1 MISAVYAYYWN
12 TEAIP
17 LGHFIRDR
25 VTKELKTMGNKEDVT
40 VPGDG
45 PAQPFRT
52 YTHRCITCPT
62 LRS

>member
-12 TEAIP
+12 TEAIR
-17 LGHFIRDR
+17 LAHFIRDR

-52 YTHRCITCPT
+52 YTH
-62 LRS
+62 